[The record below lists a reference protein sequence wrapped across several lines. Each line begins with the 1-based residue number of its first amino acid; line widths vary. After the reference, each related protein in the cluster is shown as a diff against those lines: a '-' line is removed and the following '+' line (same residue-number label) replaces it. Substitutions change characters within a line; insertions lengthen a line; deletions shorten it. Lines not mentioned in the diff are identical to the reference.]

1 MLTKLYRVF
10 FIVFLL
16 CQGMI
21 LGAKQLKIFISVD
34 MEGIGGIGTSEMT
47 RHGGKDYNVG
57 RQLMTDEVNAV
68 VKAIFKNGPSEI
80 LVNNWIQG

>member
-10 FIVFLL
+10 FIVFFL

-21 LGAKQLKIFISVD
+21 LGAKPLKIFISVD

-47 RHGGKDYNVG
+47 RHGG
-57 RQLMTDEVNAV
+57 
-68 VKAIFKNGPSEI
+68 
-80 LVNNWIQG
+80 